1 MDSASLGFYGIRHG
15 HNAMVSPAGDLRKG
29 EMLMR
34 LFVCLFALAFA
45 LPLSAVTI
53 GQVDTFADGTTMGW
67 FVPGMSPNPPI
78 NEPTGGPAG
87 VGDGFLQLRSSG
99 LEGPGGRLAVLN

>member
-1 MDSASLGFYGIRHG
+1 
-15 HNAMVSPAGDLRKG
+15 
-29 EMLMR
+29 MLMR
-34 LFVCLFALAFA
+34 LSACLFALAFA

-99 LEGPGGRLAVLN
+99 LEGSGGRLAVLNPIQWAGDYTAAGVTAIQIDVNN